1 MPRYKAQEWI
11 FAWQPIKIIPSV
23 LLNMQ
28 SYITLGCTP
37 PISRDIFERSLLGP
51 IKKKEGFV
59 PLDKVLNLC
68 KGFEV
73 NLPAPKNPLNEIIIK
88 KKLPVWV
95 TNDKSVFYWV
105 HDGLMPCRWKSIAF
119 SHQYRGNEKADIDE
133 CTCYFARLNLD
144 FAIMQVSWILD
155 HNVAFLFLFLVHFF
169 SSSSRLERV
178 YHSAGTDNCLAFDRH
193 WAFCVT
199 ALQQQLFSI
208 LLIEFNRGL

>member
-1 MPRYKAQEWI
+1 
-11 FAWQPIKIIPSV
+11 
-23 LLNMQ
+23 MQ

-73 NLPAPKNPLNEIIIK
+73 NLPAPKNHLNEIIIK

-105 HDGLMPCRWKSIAF
+105 HDGLMPCRWSSIAF
-119 SHQYRGNEKADIDE
+119 SHQ
-133 CTCYFARLNLD
+133 
-144 FAIMQVSWILD
+144 
-155 HNVAFLFLFLVHFF
+155 
-169 SSSSRLERV
+169 
-178 YHSAGTDNCLAFDRH
+178 
-193 WAFCVT
+193 
-199 ALQQQLFSI
+199 
-208 LLIEFNRGL
+208 NRGMRRLTLMNAQAILPD